1 MKNENVKRLVF
12 SAVFLAIGF
21 VLPFFTGQ
29 IKEIGDSLL
38 PMHLPVMLCGL
49 ICGWKYGL
57 AVGLVLPI
65 SRSLIFGMP
74 PMYPTAVCMALELAT
89 YGFVIGFLYAKSRK
103 KNTLSVLLC
112 LVIAMLC
119 GRLVWGSV
127 KAILLGVG
135 GEAFTIQA
143 FIAGG
148 FVDSLPG
155 IILQLVLIPIVMT
168 IINKR
173 SFTK

>member
-1 MKNENVKRLVF
+1 MKNERVRKLVF
-12 SAVFLAIGF
+12 SAMFLAIGF

-38 PMHLPVMLCGL
+38 PMHLPVLLCGL

-57 AVGLVLPI
+57 AVGFVLPLA
-65 SRSLIFGMP
+65 RSLIFGMP
-74 PMYPTAVCMALELAT
+74 PMYPTGVCMALELMT
-89 YGFVIGFLYAKSRK
+89 YGFVIGFLYARSRK
-103 KNTLSVLLC
+103 KSTLSVLAC
-112 LVIAMLC
+112 LITAMLC

-143 FIAGG
+143 FILGG
-148 FVDSLPG
+148 FVDAFPG
-155 IILQLVLIPIVMT
+155 IVLQLILIPLIMT

-173 SFTK
+173 SLVK

>member
-1 MKNENVKRLVF
+1 MKNERVRKLVF
-12 SAVFLAIGF
+12 SAMFLAIGF
-21 VLPFFTGQ
+21 ALPFFTGQ

-38 PMHLPVMLCGL
+38 PMHLPVLLCGL

-57 AVGLVLPI
+57 AVGFVLPLA
-65 SRSLIFGMP
+65 RSLIFGMP
-74 PMYPTAVCMALELAT
+74 PMYPTGVCMALELMT
-89 YGFVIGFLYAKSRK
+89 YGFVIGFLYARSRK
-103 KNTLSVLLC
+103 KSTLSVLAC
-112 LVIAMLC
+112 LITAMLC

-143 FIAGG
+143 FILGG
-148 FVDSLPG
+148 FVDAFPG
-155 IILQLVLIPIVMT
+155 IVLQLILIPLIMT

-173 SFTK
+173 SLVK